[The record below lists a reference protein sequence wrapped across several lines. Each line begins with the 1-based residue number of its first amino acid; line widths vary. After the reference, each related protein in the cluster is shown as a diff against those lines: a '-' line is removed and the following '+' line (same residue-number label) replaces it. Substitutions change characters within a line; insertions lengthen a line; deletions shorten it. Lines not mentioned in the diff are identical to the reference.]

1 MFDWQSITVAL
12 IVCAAAFYVARRAY
26 RHVRSF
32 SNKENASCATGCG
45 ACDSNNGEQTSPVF
59 VQIGRSASRS
69 PDERVALVT
78 ETDSHTRLSL

>member
-1 MFDWQSITVAL
+1 MLDWQSITVAL
-12 IVCAAAFYVARRAY
+12 IVCAAAFYVARHAY
-26 RHVRSF
+26 RHVRAF
-32 SNKENASCATGCG
+32 SNKESASCATGCG
-45 ACDSNNGEQTSPVF
+45 ACDNNGEQTSPAF